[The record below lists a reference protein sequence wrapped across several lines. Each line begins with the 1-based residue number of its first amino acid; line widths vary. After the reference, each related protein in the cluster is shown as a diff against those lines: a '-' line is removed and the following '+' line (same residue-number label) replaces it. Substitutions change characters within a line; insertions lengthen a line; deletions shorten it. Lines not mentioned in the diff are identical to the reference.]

1 MTPWHPPAQCPHN
14 IPVGPARIMST
25 SDTGVYLL
33 FIAARGRI
41 RVGQLGEQC
50 FNGTYVYVGSARG
63 AGGLKRVC
71 RHIEVAAGRRAG
83 GRWHVDRLL
92 ALGKLEAA
100 LFIRTREPVECLLAQ
115 RVGGTASLAVPGFGS
130 SDCRCPGHLFRID
143 DDWGAALEAAARLGD
158 YRWIISPVRP
168 MARKTSK

>member
-1 MTPWHPPAQCPHN
+1 
-14 IPVGPARIMST
+14 MST

-41 RVGQLGEQC
+41 RVGRLGEQG
-50 FNGTYVYVGSARG
+50 FNGIYVYVGSARG
-63 AGGLKRVC
+63 PGGLKRVY

-83 GRWHVDRLL
+83 GKWHVDRLL

-100 LFIRTREPVECLLAQ
+100 LFVPTSKPVECLLAQ
-115 RVGGTASLAVPGFGS
+115 RVGGAASLAMPGFGS
-130 SDCRCPGHLFRID
+130 SDCRCPGHLFRLD
-143 DDWGAALEAAARLGD
+143 DDWGTALEAAARLGD